1 MSAPSTRML
10 ALLSLLQ
17 SRRDWPGQLLAERLE
32 ISPRTI
38 RRDVDRLRE
47 LGYRVAATKG
57 PDGGYRLEAGS
68 ELPPLLFDD
77 EQALALALALQ
88 TAPTAGTGLED
99 AALRALATVRQ
110 MMPSRLRHRMDAL
123 RISAIRD
130 PSAADVPVDVDTLLL
145 LSEATAAHQ
154 TVRFEYGDTLDA
166 PDTAMLRRAE
176 PHHLLAWRGRWYLL
190 AWDLDRDDWRTFR
203 VERITPRTH
212 TGPRFRPR
220 EIPGGDAEK
229 YVASRFRGMDVA
241 GEWPCSG
248 EVIVSAPAR
257 DLAPYLPDAVI
268 EQLVDG
274 RCRVTLGSWS
284 WHGLAASLGAF
295 DADLEVVGPSELTD
309 AFARLSR
316 RYAAGASTPSEQNA
330 QRP

>member
-1 MSAPSTRML
+1 MSGPSTRML

-17 SRRDWPGQLLAERLE
+17 SRRDWPGQLLADRLE

-57 PDGGYRLEAGS
+57 PDGGYRLESGS

-77 EQALALALALQ
+77 DQALALALALQ
-88 TAPTAGTGLED
+88 TAPTAGAGLED

-110 MMPSRLRHRMDAL
+110 MMPSRLRNRMDAL

-130 PSAADVPVDVDTLLL
+130 PSSASVPVDVDTLLL

-154 TVRFEYGDTLDA
+154 IVRFEYAGA
-166 PDTAMLRRAE
+166 PAAVRRVE

-203 VERITPRTH
+203 VERISPRTH
-212 TGPRFRPR
+212 TGPRFHPR
-220 EIPGGDAEK
+220 EAPGGDAEA
-229 YVASRFRGMDVA
+229 YVRSRFRGTGLDGA
-241 GEWPCSG
+241 WPCRG
-248 EVIVSAPAR
+248 EVIVSAPAG
-257 DLAPYLPDAVI
+257 DLAPYLPEAVL
-268 EQLVDG
+268 EQLADG
-274 RCRVTLGSWS
+274 RCRAIVGSWS

-295 DADLEVVGPSELTD
+295 DADLEVIGPSELAD
-309 AFARLSR
+309 AFVRLAR
-316 RYAAGASTPSEQNA
+316 RYADAAAGNDSGTA